1 MKLFDQSGKLDADV
15 QDILYELGNVGVG
28 MASITIGRLLGVR
41 IELVS
46 PNVISDRFLR
56 SDAAFTYRK
65 GRSGNLDA
73 FCSSDERAGAVYSQT
88 FFCDR
93 SCREDDGDTMRGRTA
108 V

>member
-46 PNVISDRFLR
+46 PNVISVTDLSDQMLLSHIEKEEVGIWMRF
-56 SDAAFTYRK
+56 AAPM
-65 GRSGNLDA
+65 SWCCLLSNVLL
-73 FCSSDERAGAVYSQT
+73 
-88 FFCDR
+88 
-93 SCREDDGDTMRGRTA
+93 
-108 V
+108 

>member
-46 PNVISDRFLR
+46 PNVISVTDL
-56 SDAAFTYRK
+56 SDQMLLSHIEKEEVGIWKDWIKLTARK
-65 GRSGNLDA
+65 KR
-73 FCSSDERAGAVYSQT
+73 V
-88 FFCDR
+88 
-93 SCREDDGDTMRGRTA
+93 
-108 V
+108 